1 MEPKPPLNL
10 KCSPSNVWGKRGGK
24 DTGRS
29 GLSIFLFF
37 PSIQGKEKATFRL
50 PVPVLVFILHTGYL
64 YRQFRIPTL
73 AVAMLV
79 IVPAARLHFFLSS
92 ENQGYKLG
100 SGETACAGWEAKA
113 EVRW

>member
-1 MEPKPPLNL
+1 MYGVNGGAKT
-10 KCSPSNVWGKRGGK
+10 RGGVAYQ
-24 DTGRS
+24 S
-29 GLSIFLFF
+29 FCFF
-37 PSIQGKEKATFRL
+37 ATFRL